1 MDELEMLKNMDQA
14 MINSFNIIVGN
25 TTLEELMLTSGIEE
39 LVFAHDIESTPT
51 SNELIN
57 IRDYFIEKEDYERCA
72 ILSKMI

>member
-1 MDELEMLKNMDQA
+1 MLEHMDQA

-39 LVFAHDIESTPT
+39 LVFVHDIESTPT
-51 SNELIN
+51 LNELIN
-57 IRDYFIEKEDYERCA
+57 IRDFFIEKEDYERCV